1 MKIKKVFA
9 FVMAAALGLTA
20 LTGCGKSEGTE
31 GTDST
36 DGTGNGSTIVVGSK
50 GFTESYLLAE
60 LYSLALEDAGYA
72 VEREYDIASLH
83 EFLDTEE
90 VDIYPE
96 YTATIILNYLDGE
109 LPETNEEIYDK
120 TKKEEA
126 EQYNNA
132 VLEQTDV
139 NDKTCLVILK
149 SKADELGITN
159 ISDLQK
165 HSEGLKLANFYGW
178 IDRADNLPKLEELY
192 GSFGFNIVDID
203 AGLKYTALEQGEVD
217 VVPGNTTEAQL
228 LETDKYLV
236 LEEDIPVWA
245 DYYVVPLARQEYL
258 DEHPDVEEIINNVG
272 THLDTEVMQE
282 LIKMVDI
289 DGEEFEDVAA
299 DFYEKNIK

>member
-1 MKIKKVFA
+1 MKNKLKKVFTLIL
-9 FVMAAALGLTA
+9 VVALGLTTLA
-20 LTGCGKSEGTE
+20 GCGKS
-31 GTDST
+31 
-36 DGTGNGSTIVVGSK
+36 DGKGNGSTIVVGSK

-60 LYSLALEDAGYA
+60 LYALALEDAGYE
-72 VEREYDIASLH
+72 VDRKYDIASLH
-83 EFLDTEE
+83 EFLDTSE

-109 LPETNEEIYDK
+109 IPETNEEIYEK
-120 TKKEEA
+120 TKNGEA

-165 HSEGLKLANFYGW
+165 HADGFKLANFYGW
-178 IDRADNLPKLEELY
+178 TDRVDNLPKLEELY
-192 GSFGFNIVDID
+192 GEFGFEIVDID

-217 VVPGNTTEAQL
+217 VIPGNTTEAQL
-228 LETDKYLV
+228 LDTDKYLV

-272 THLDTEVMQE
+272 AHLDTATMQK
-282 LIKMVDI
+282 LIKAVDV

-299 DFYEKNIK
+299 DFYEKNIKK